1 LAALERSLTRAPLD
15 PAARCRLSDG
25 GGLSAAVRAFRLRF
39 DFHSGRALDMPKEP
53 SSSPQGLSEAAYVR
67 RVLIFVGIAALAAGL
82 YVLSDILLLI
92 FGSVLFA
99 VVLRAI
105 ARPIRKGTSMSER
118 LALLAAGL
126 GVVAVLGVTGY
137 LFGSRISAQ
146 LATVMESLPAAAE
159 RFSKTVLF
167 SSVSEW
173 VKGSS
178 IGELV
183 MNAFSWGTT
192 LFGAVATLVVVIV
205 AGIYIAI
212 APHTYRNGL
221 VMLFPRRYKE
231 QVAATLDDAGE
242 ALRRWLGG
250 QLLAMIMVGILIAVG
265 LALVGVPSALALG
278 LIAGVT
284 EFVPILGPVIGAIP
298 ALLLAST
305 QGWNMVA
312 WTLVVFVVVQQ
323 IESNL
328 IMPLVAGRAVAVPPA
343 VGLFAV
349 VAIGVLFGPLG
360 LLLGYPLAIVIDVA
374 VRRLYVREA
383 LGEEVEIAGEEK
395 RGDAD

>member
-1 LAALERSLTRAPLD
+1 
-15 PAARCRLSDG
+15 
-25 GGLSAAVRAFRLRF
+25 
-39 DFHSGRALDMPKEP
+39 
-53 SSSPQGLSEAAYVR
+53 
-67 RVLIFVGIAALAAGL
+67 
-82 YVLSDILLLI
+82 
-92 FGSVLFA
+92 
-99 VVLRAI
+99 
-105 ARPIRKGTSMSER
+105 MSER

-126 GVVAVLGVTGY
+126 GVIIVLGVTGY
-137 LFGSRISAQ
+137 LFGSQISTQ
-146 LATVMESLPAAAE
+146 LASVMESLPAAMQTL
-159 RFSKTVLF
+159 SKTVPF
-167 SSVSEW
+167 ASVSQF

-212 APHTYRNGL
+212 DPDTYRNGL

-231 QVAATLDDAGE
+231 QIAATLDDAGE
-242 ALRRWLGG
+242 ALRLWLGG

-284 EFVPILGPVIGAIP
+284 EFVPIIGPVIGAVP
-298 ALLLAST
+298 ALLLASM
-305 QGWNMVA
+305 QDWNLA
-312 WTLVVFVVVQQ
+312 LWTLAVFVVVQQ
-323 IESNL
+323 IESNI

-360 LLLGYPLAIVIDVA
+360 LLLGYPLAIVTDAA
-374 VRRLYVREA
+374 VRRLYVRDA
-383 LGEEVEIAGEEK
+383 LGEDVTIAGE
-395 RGDAD
+395 RPDN

>member
-1 LAALERSLTRAPLD
+1 
-15 PAARCRLSDG
+15 
-25 GGLSAAVRAFRLRF
+25 
-39 DFHSGRALDMPKEP
+39 MPKEP

-383 LGEEVEIAGEEK
+383 LGEEVEIAGEE
-395 RGDAD
+395 RRDSDG

>member
-1 LAALERSLTRAPLD
+1 
-15 PAARCRLSDG
+15 
-25 GGLSAAVRAFRLRF
+25 
-39 DFHSGRALDMPKEP
+39 MPKEP
-53 SSSPQGLSEAAYVR
+53 SSSLQGLSEAVFVR
-67 RVLIFVGIAALAAGL
+67 RVLIFVGIVAFAAGL

-105 ARPIRKGTSMSER
+105 ARPIRKGTAMSER
-118 LALLAAGL
+118 LALLAAGI

-137 LFGSRISAQ
+137 LFGSQISAQ
-146 LATVMESLPAAAE
+146 LATVIESLPAAAE
-159 RFSKTVLF
+159 RFSETLSF
-167 SSVSEW
+167 SSVSEL

-212 APHTYRNGL
+212 SPDTYRNGL
-221 VMLFPRRYKE
+221 VLLIPRRYKE
-231 QVAATLDDAGE
+231 QVASTLDDAGE
-242 ALRRWLGG
+242 ALRLWLGG
-250 QLLAMIMVGILIAVG
+250 QLLAMIMVGILIAIG
-265 LALVGVPSALALG
+265 LALIGVPSALALG
-278 LIAGVT
+278 LIAGIT

-305 QGWNMVA
+305 QDWNMVA
-312 WTLVVFVVVQQ
+312 WTLALFVVVQQ
-323 IESNL
+323 VESNL

-383 LGEEVEIAGEEK
+383 LGEEVEIAGEQA
-395 RGDAD
+395 RDDAE

>member
-1 LAALERSLTRAPLD
+1 
-15 PAARCRLSDG
+15 
-25 GGLSAAVRAFRLRF
+25 
-39 DFHSGRALDMPKEP
+39 MPNEP
-53 SSSPQGLSEAAYVR
+53 SSSPNGLSDAAFIR
-67 RVLIFVGIAALAAGL
+67 RVLIVVGIVAFAAAL

-92 FGSVLFA
+92 FSAILFA

-126 GVVAVLGVTGY
+126 GILLVLGGTGY
-137 LFGSRISAQ
+137 LFGSKISTQ
-146 LATVMESLPAAAE
+146 LSTVMQSLPTAAE
-159 RFSKTVLF
+159 KLSKTAPF
-167 SSVSEW
+167 SSMSEL

-178 IGELV
+178 IGDLI

-192 LFGAVATLVVVIV
+192 IVGAVATLVVAIM

-212 APHTYRNGL
+212 NPDIYRNGF
-221 VMLFPRRYKE
+221 VKLFPKSYQARI
-231 QVAATLDDAGE
+231 AATLDDAGE
-242 ALRRWLGG
+242 ALQLWLGG
-250 QLLAMIMVGILIAVG
+250 QLLAMIMIGAMIALG

-278 LIAGVT
+278 LIAGIT
-284 EFVPILGPVIGAIP
+284 EFIPIIGPVIGAIP
-298 ALLLAST
+298 ALLLAFT
-305 QGWNMVA
+305 QDLNTVI

-323 IESNL
+323 TESNVV
-328 IMPLVAGRAVAVPPA
+328 IPLVMGRAVAVPAA

-374 VRRLYVREA
+374 VRRLYVRGA
-383 LGEEVEIAGEEK
+383 LGEDVKITGEK
-395 RGDAD
+395 PDAD